1 MTEHFPEAP
10 DAARRAFPDNSE
22 SINMNAPINHSHLSV
37 VPLPQRAKKKRPVL
51 TGWLTGAV
59 KDMND
64 NIVPNVA
71 NALLGLRQADQL
83 ADALGFDEMWQA
95 PVLMKPVPGGPC
107 PGPFPRMVRD
117 NDVTLIQAWLQREGL
132 PKLSK
137 DTAHQAVDQR
147 ASERSFHPIRDHL
160 STLKWD
166 GKPRIA
172 GWLSNYLGAERTPY
186 HSSIGRMF
194 LIAMVARVHKPGCK
208 AD

>member
-71 NALLGLRQADQL
+71 NALLGLRQADQ
-83 ADALGFDEMWQA
+83 
-95 PVLMKPVPGGPC
+95 
-107 PGPFPRMVRD
+107 
-117 NDVTLIQAWLQREGL
+117 
-132 PKLSK
+132 
-137 DTAHQAVDQR
+137 R

-186 HSSIGRMF
+186 HSSIGR
-194 LIAMVARVHKPGCK
+194 
-208 AD
+208 